1 MAEPRNSP
9 IVSSMTSTADRPP
22 APTLARAPAPRV
34 RALEPLD
41 RRGRRERVLL
51 DARGE
56 NDVLEHTLKVVRRV
70 GLGAGDPVDEALR
83 TRLADADLRWRAC
96 DAALA
101 YLAPLAEPS

>member
-22 APTLARAPAPRV
+22 DPALAPAPAPRV

-41 RRGRRERVLL
+41 RRGRRVRVLL

-56 NDVLEHTLKVVRRV
+56 NDGENDVLELALEVVECV

-83 TRLADADLRWRAC
+83 ARLADADLR
-96 DAALA
+96 
-101 YLAPLAEPS
+101 